1 MIFVEIFSMIGNF
14 ISGVIF
20 GYYLNDIIG
29 IRILG
34 KDMIFNICICYV
46 VGLLVS
52 RFGTLVVEKVLKK
65 LKCINFANYTDYVV
79 ASKKDETLR
88 FLSQINNFFRTII
101 AMVFLM
107 ITAYVLSFF
116 KAYLI
121 EYKTPLTIILGVLV
135 LVLMI
140 CSYKKQTE
148 YINKR
153 VQICKGA

>member
-1 MIFVEIFSMIGNF
+1 MIFGGILSMIENF

-29 IRILG
+29 IRILRE
-34 KDMIFNICICYV
+34 DMIFNICICYV

-52 RFGTLVVEKVLKK
+52 RFGSLVVEKVLKK
-65 LKCINFANYTDYVV
+65 LKCINFVDYKAYAV
-79 ASKKDETLR
+79 ASKEDVTLR

-107 ITAYVLSFF
+107 ITTYVLSFF
-116 KAYLI
+116 KEYLI

-135 LVLMI
+135 LALMI

-148 YINKR
+148 YIKNR
-153 VQICKGA
+153 VQIL

>member
-1 MIFVEIFSMIGNF
+1 MIENF

-29 IRILG
+29 IRILRE
-34 KDMIFNICICYV
+34 DMIFNICICYV

-52 RFGTLVVEKVLKK
+52 RFGSLVVEKVLKK
-65 LKCINFANYTDYVV
+65 LKCINFVDYKAYAV
-79 ASKKDETLR
+79 ASKEDVTLR

-107 ITAYVLSFF
+107 ITTYVLSFF
-116 KAYLI
+116 KEYLI

-135 LVLMI
+135 LALMI
-140 CSYKKQTE
+140 CSYKKQTG
-148 YINKR
+148 YIKNR
-153 VQICKGA
+153 VQSL